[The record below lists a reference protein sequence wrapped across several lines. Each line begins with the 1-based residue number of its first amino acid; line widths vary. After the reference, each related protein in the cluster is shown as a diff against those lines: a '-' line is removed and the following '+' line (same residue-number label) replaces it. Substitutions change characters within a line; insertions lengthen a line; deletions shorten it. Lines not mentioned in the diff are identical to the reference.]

1 MKSSYVPP
9 SGSPEAKIAFVGEQP
24 GITEVR
30 LGKPFVGPAG
40 KALNECMQMAKIPR
54 LSVYLTNVIKDL
66 DRPIRHYINIDT
78 RGKYSISKE
87 GYQYIQELSE
97 ELKRLKPNIVI
108 ALGNIALIALT
119 NRVGITKWRGSILES
134 SIIPGLKVIP
144 TFHPATFI
152 PPKFNFINKPII
164 IEDLL
169 RAKNESEF
177 PEIRRI
183 ARDVKIH
190 PTFNESVNILNH
202 CYEIGCHGQT
212 IDIDIEVINRELD
225 CIAFA
230 WSPTES
236 VSIPFRDSK
245 GDYFNIEQEY
255 EIMLLI
261 AKIIQEEKIS
271 KRGAN
276 FIFDAQFL
284 FHKYGI
290 VPNGEIHC
298 TQIAQKIAFPD
309 LRAGL
314 DAVTTMHTDIPY
326 YKQDGKQWMNTGVGT
341 WDTWWTY
348 NGMDSIAT
356 AASHPSQ
363 MDCLRAQGNIETY
376 NRQRKLIKP
385 LIYMSER
392 GIRVDVNAMVEFKKI
407 QEEELSIKT
416 KEFHK
421 EVGYEVN
428 PNSPLQIANYFY
440 EDLGIKPYKNRKTGN
455 TSTDVDALKRLSR
468 RGYKAAQILLDIR
481 GLSKR
486 ISTYLD
492 IGKVDKDGRMRSSY
506 KPVGATTGRIS
517 SGGTIFGT
525 GCMPPDAEALTR
537 TGWKSLYKLSNN
549 NEEIMQ
555 WSPKGELSWCVPD
568 INVYDFKGN
577 MIESHSTI
585 HKGLYTPDH
594 KIPTISKRGILTNY
608 KASEVRNKSN
618 WFLPISG
625 EYTSGLF
632 DLPSVGVLAIIQADG
647 SIEGN
652 GVRFSFSKQRKIDR
666 FLYIMN
672 KYNIEFTEQS
682 DRPGFRRFY
691 ITSHSARQYI
701 DILMSS
707 GKKSFGSWI
716 FLLSQK
722 SLKTLLEEIKYWDS
736 YIRNDSFIFYTV
748 DKQNAEWVATLAHL
762 CNKSATITE
771 VVNNKYEESYGDES
785 LIYNV
790 NIKPRNKAYQ
800 HEDMYIERYY
810 NWRVY
815 CPTVDTSY
823 FLCRYKG
830 TIFVTGNSN
839 QQNWPHDLL
848 RFFLFDEGYIGY
860 SFDLSLAENRPVA
873 YAGGI
878 LEQIRALEEGIDIHR
893 LTASIIFS
901 KPYDEISAEDGSSA
915 LGDGKQSERFWG
927 KKANHAINYDTG
939 YKTFALVNEITE
951 VEAKH
956 IIERIHRGY
965 PQIRQGYHQV
975 IQRMLK
981 KNRTVTNLMGRKRLF
996 LGPINPSYPNTSKGA
1011 CTKTYREAYAHFSQ
1025 STVADKIN
1033 EHGVEYIYYNQD
1045 KFAPIELL
1053 TQIHDS
1059 VVFQIP
1065 LAVPWVQHAEM
1076 LIDILKSLEQP
1087 LYWHEVEIKFPADL
1101 AIGFN
1106 MCKEQMK
1113 EIKSKDFPRDKY
1125 KLADKLKEIWNE
1137 LNSAKL

>member
-134 SIIPGLKVIP
+134 SIVPGLKVIP

-169 RAKNESEF
+169 RAKNESDF

-261 AKIIQEEKIS
+261 AKIIQEERIS

-392 GIRVDVNAMVEFKKI
+392 GIRIDVNAMVEFKKI

-455 TSTDVDALKRLSR
+455 TSTDVDALKRISR

-486 ISTYLD
+486 ISTYLN
-492 IGKVDKDGRMRSSY
+492 IDKIDNDGRYRSSY
-506 KPVGATTGRIS
+506 KPVGAETGRIS
-517 SGGTIFGT
+517 SGETIFG
-525 GCMPPDAEALTR
+525 
-537 TGWKSLYKLSNN
+537 
-549 NEEIMQ
+549 
-555 WSPKGELSWCVPD
+555 KG
-568 INVYDFKGN
+568 G
-577 MIESHSTI
+577 
-585 HKGLYTPDH
+585 
-594 KIPTISKRGILTNY
+594 
-608 KASEVRNKSN
+608 
-618 WFLPISG
+618 
-625 EYTSGLF
+625 
-632 DLPSVGVLAIIQADG
+632 
-647 SIEGN
+647 
-652 GVRFSFSKQRKIDR
+652 
-666 FLYIMN
+666 
-672 KYNIEFTEQS
+672 
-682 DRPGFRRFY
+682 
-691 ITSHSARQYI
+691 
-701 DILMSS
+701 
-707 GKKSFGSWI
+707 
-716 FLLSQK
+716 
-722 SLKTLLEEIKYWDS
+722 
-736 YIRNDSFIFYTV
+736 
-748 DKQNAEWVATLAHL
+748 
-762 CNKSATITE
+762 
-771 VVNNKYEESYGDES
+771 
-785 LIYNV
+785 
-790 NIKPRNKAYQ
+790 
-800 HEDMYIERYY
+800 
-810 NWRVY
+810 
-815 CPTVDTSY
+815 
-823 FLCRYKG
+823 
-830 TIFVTGNSN
+830 N

-848 RFFLFDEGYIGY
+848 KFFLFDEGYIGY
-860 SFDLSLAENRPVA
+860 SFDLSQAENRIVA
-873 YAGGI
+873 YTGGVVA
-878 LEQIRALEEGIDIHR
+878 QIKAFETGIDLHK
-893 LTASIIFS
+893 LTASIILG
-901 KPYDEISAEDGSSA
+901 KPYDEISSEDGSSDI
-915 LGDGKQSERFWG
+915 GDGKQSERYWG
-927 KKANHAINYDTG
+927 KRGNHAINYDTG
-939 YKTFALVNEITE
+939 YKTFALVNELAEAI
-951 VEAKH
+951 AKH
-956 IIERIHRGY
+956 VLENIHRGY
-965 PQIRQGYHQV
+965 PQIRQGYHQI
-975 IQRMLK
+975 IQNMLK
-981 KNRTVTNLMGRKRLF
+981 KNRTVTNLMGRSRLF
-996 LGPINPSYPNTSKGA
+996 LGPIIPAYPNTSKSV

-1033 EHGVEYIYYNQD
+1033 EHGINYIWDNQD
-1045 KFAPIELL
+1045 IFKPIELL

-1059 VVFQIP
+1059 IVFQIP
-1065 LAVPWVQHAEM
+1065 LTIPWLQQAEM
-1076 LIDILKSLEQP
+1076 LIDISNSLEQP
-1087 LYWHEVEIKFPADL
+1087 LYWHGTEIKFPADL
-1101 AIGFN
+1101 AIGYN
-1106 MCKEQMK
+1106 MCKEDMK